1 MPHLPFTPT
10 RAVPPEPPEA
20 VSQGNWGSEKEMAAP
35 HRRTTVTVTEG
46 AGAASAPGAPS
57 TTLAQW
63 LVNVNEDDEIR
74 RYATGVALWRLIGDA
89 ERRAVVA
96 QRLETALQ
104 LMQRAA

>member
-1 MPHLPFTPT
+1 
-10 RAVPPEPPEA
+10 
-20 VSQGNWGSEKEMAAP
+20 MAAP
-35 HRRTTVTVTEG
+35 HRRTTVTESEG
-46 AGAASAPGAPS
+46 AGAAPGAPS

-74 RYATGVALWRLIGDA
+74 RYATGTALWRLIGDA

-96 QRLETALQ
+96 RRLETALL

>member
-1 MPHLPFTPT
+1 
-10 RAVPPEPPEA
+10 
-20 VSQGNWGSEKEMAAP
+20 MASP
-35 HRRTTVTVTEG
+35 HRRTTVTVTDG
-46 AGAASAPGAPS
+46 GAAAAPGAPS

-74 RYATGVALWRLIGDA
+74 RYATGTALWRLIGDA

-96 QRLETALQ
+96 QRLETALL

>member
-1 MPHLPFTPT
+1 
-10 RAVPPEPPEA
+10 
-20 VSQGNWGSEKEMAAP
+20 MAAP
-35 HRRTTVTVTEG
+35 HRRTTVTVTVTEG
-46 AGAASAPGAPS
+46 AGPAPAPGAPS

-74 RYATGVALWRLIGDA
+74 RYTTGVALWRLIGDA

-96 QRLETALQ
+96 QRLESALQ

>member
-1 MPHLPFTPT
+1 
-10 RAVPPEPPEA
+10 VQPEPPGGVRLSDSGVWE
-20 VSQGNWGSEKEMAAP
+20 NDMAAP
-35 HRRTTVTVTEG
+35 HRRTTVTVTDGG
-46 AGAASAPGAPS
+46 APAPGAPS

-74 RYATGVALWRLIGDA
+74 RYATGTALWRLIGDA

-96 QRLETALQ
+96 QRLETALL

>member
-1 MPHLPFTPT
+1 
-10 RAVPPEPPEA
+10 
-20 VSQGNWGSEKEMAAP
+20 MAATP
-35 HRRTTVTVTEG
+35 RRTTVTVRDA
-46 AGAASAPGAPS
+46 AGTTLGAPS

-96 QRLETALQ
+96 QRLETAL
-104 LMQRAA
+104 LLLQRAA

>member
-1 MPHLPFTPT
+1 
-10 RAVPPEPPEA
+10 VPPEPPEA

-74 RYATGVALWRLIGDA
+74 RYTTGVALWRLIGDA

>member
-1 MPHLPFTPT
+1 M
-10 RAVPPEPPEA
+10 
-20 VSQGNWGSEKEMAAP
+20 
-35 HRRTTVTVTEG
+35 
-46 AGAASAPGAPS
+46 
-57 TTLAQW
+57 
-63 LVNVNEDDEIR
+63 NVNEDDEIR